1 MARTHLNMQL
11 DEELKRNLQEEADAQ
26 SRSLSNLVTLI
37 LRAHVASRKQK
48 EPTQ

>member
-11 DEELKRNLQEEADAQ
+11 EEDLKQSLQKEADAQ

-37 LRAHVASRKQK
+37 LRAHVAAQK
-48 EPTQ
+48 EIK

>member
-11 DEELKRNLQEEADAQ
+11 EEELKRSLQKEADAQ

-37 LRAHVASRKQK
+37 LRAHVASRKPK
-48 EPTQ
+48 EANQ